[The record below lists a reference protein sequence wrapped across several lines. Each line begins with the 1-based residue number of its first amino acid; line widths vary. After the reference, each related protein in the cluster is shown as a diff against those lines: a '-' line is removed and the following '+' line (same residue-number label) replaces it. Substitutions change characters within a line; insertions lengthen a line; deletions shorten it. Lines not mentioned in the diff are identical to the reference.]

1 MPRPEEKILDV
12 DGSHNQTPLVG
23 VGCADPRIS
32 SEGRKTFGTTAV
44 IPENAAVANAL
55 GAIASQIVTKVQTR
69 VKAEYEGTQL
79 KGYSV
84 FEEDQKHMFDEYSD
98 AEHFAARMVKNNC
111 LSKAERQGLPE
122 TRKSK

>member
-1 MPRPEEKILDV
+1 MSTAVTTKL
-12 DGSHNQTPLVG
+12 PLVG
-23 VGCADPRIS
+23 VGAPIHVFLPRVA
-32 SEGRKTFGTTAV
+32 KLLGTTAV

-98 AEHFAARMVKNNC
+98 AEHFAVRMVKKQ
-111 LSKAERQGLPE
+111 LLEKAERQGLPE